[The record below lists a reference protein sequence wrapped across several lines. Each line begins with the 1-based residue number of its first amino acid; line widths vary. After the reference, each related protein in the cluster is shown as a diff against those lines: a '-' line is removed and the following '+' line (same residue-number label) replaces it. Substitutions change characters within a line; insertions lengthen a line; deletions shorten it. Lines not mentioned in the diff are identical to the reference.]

1 MSELK
6 RILYIEDEPDIQAI
20 AKIALESLGGFEIKI
35 CSSGE
40 EAIANAVSFM
50 PDLLL
55 MDVMMPG
62 LNGPD
67 TYSILREMPALIDI
81 PAIFMTAK
89 VQTSEVD
96 EYKKIGALGVI
107 AKPFDPM
114 TLADQIKTIYQ
125 SYSDSSKKK

>member
-89 VQTSEVD
+89 VQPEEVSK
-96 EYKKIGALGVI
+96 YITMGALGVI

-114 TLADQIKTIYQ
+114 TLSEQIESLWEK
-125 SYSDSSKKK
+125 D